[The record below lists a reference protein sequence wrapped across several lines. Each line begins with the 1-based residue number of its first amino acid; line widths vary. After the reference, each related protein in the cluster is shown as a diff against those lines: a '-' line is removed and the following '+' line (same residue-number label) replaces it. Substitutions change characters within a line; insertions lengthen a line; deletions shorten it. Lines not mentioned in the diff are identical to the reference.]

1 MPTVPRWDHGP
12 LVGRDEELA
21 RLLAAV
27 QRAAAGRGAGVLL
40 AGDAGVGKTRLLDEL
55 AARATAGGLRLL
67 VGHCVD
73 LGDVGLPYLPF
84 VDLLRPL
91 AADPDTAPAALS
103 RPALAALLA
112 GRAEVLPVRE
122 EDRPGGD
129 PVDRV
134 LRPPG
139 DDGRLQLF
147 ESVAALLAEVA
158 AATPLLVVLE
168 DVHWADRSSRDLLRY
183 LFARLADEP
192 VAVVASYRSDDLHRR
207 HPLRPLLAELVR
219 LPGVERSE
227 LAPLPDPAVA
237 QLVRDRAAG
246 DGGLPDATVDDVV
259 ARAEGNAFYAEELL
273 AAALAGEQLPGG
285 LADVLL
291 SRVEQLPPGAQQ
303 VLRVA
308 AVAGRRVRHELV
320 AAVAGLDPAALEAAL
335 AEAVHA
341 HLLVV
346 TGDGRYAYRHALLRE
361 AVLADLLP
369 GARVRL
375 HAAVAAHLAAV
386 PSAGTAAER
395 AYHARESNDL
405 PVALAASLEAAEQA
419 RRVGAPA
426 EQLQHLETALAL
438 WPVVPDAAERTGR
451 DQVSLLVDAAA
462 AARRGGELQRATAL
476 LRAALDALGADG
488 DAAARARVHYT
499 LAQLATRVGDVR
511 AALEH
516 SATALDLVPAEPPS
530 EVRAWALAT
539 RVRACYAADRTEEAE
554 RAATEALAVADAL
567 GLDSAWADTAMSL
580 LQLRPGHLAA
590 GERLHEALARARRS
604 GDAEVEMRA
613 WYLIAASAHEDGR
626 LPEALAASDE
636 GLRRAAELGVEW
648 SAYAA
653 EVRHLAVVARYAAGH
668 WDGSLALAEQMARV
682 PDMAAHV
689 RAASLMVLVG
699 RGDPAAAGRLAWA
712 RGLADRLDGHVLLLL
727 ATAAAEVD
735 LAAQAGDAAAAA
747 AAAVRAARRI
757 EQLWGDDRLAVVRL
771 VTCALAA
778 VADAAAEARLLGD
791 RDAAARWV
799 GSGEELVAAGRAAWD
814 AFPAWLGPVG
824 VEGRAWAARLDAEA
838 DRLRGEDDAAAW
850 RAVVAAFD
858 YGHVPETARA
868 RLRLAAALLAAD
880 ERDAAAGELRAA
892 HAAATELGAT
902 PLREA
907 VVALARRARL
917 ETGLPGARPVD
928 PDAVLTPREQEVL
941 GLLAQ
946 GRTNRQIGAALYISE
961 KTASVHVSNILAKL
975 GAGGRTEAVALAAE
989 RGLLPL
995 GAGG

>member
-1 MPTVPRWDHGP
+1 M
-12 LVGRDEELA
+12 
-21 RLLAAV
+21 
-27 QRAAAGRGAGVLL
+27 
-40 AGDAGVGKTRLLDEL
+40 
-55 AARATAGGLRLL
+55 
-67 VGHCVD
+67 
-73 LGDVGLPYLPF
+73 
-84 VDLLRPL
+84 
-91 AADPDTAPAALS
+91 
-103 RPALAALLA
+103 
-112 GRAEVLPVRE
+112 
-122 EDRPGGD
+122 
-129 PVDRV
+129 DRV

-158 AATPLLVVLE
+158 ATTPLLVVLE

-219 LPGVERSE
+219 LPGVERIE

-237 QLVRDRAAG
+237 ELVRDRAAG
-246 DGGLPDATVDDVV
+246 DGGLPDTTVDDVV

-291 SRVEQLPPGAQQ
+291 ARVEQLPPGAQQ

-320 AAVAGLDPAALEAAL
+320 AAVAGLDPASLEAAL

-346 TGDGRYAYRHALLRE
+346 TGDGRYRYRHALLRE

-369 GARVRL
+369 GERVRL

-405 PVALAASLEAAEQA
+405 PVALAASLEAADQA

-438 WPVVPDAAERTGR
+438 WPVVPDAAAGTGR

-462 AARRGGELQRATAL
+462 AARRGGEPQRATAL
-476 LRAALDALGADG
+476 LREALDLLGPDG

-499 LAQLATRVGDVR
+499 LAQLASRAGDVG

-516 SATALDLVPAEPPS
+516 SATALDLVPAEPPT
-530 EVRAWALAT
+530 ETRAWALAA
-539 RVRACYAADRTEEAE
+539 RARACYAADRAEEAE
-554 RAATEALAVADAL
+554 RAATEALAAADAL

-580 LQLRPGHLAA
+580 LMLRPGHLAA

-613 WYLIAASAHEDGR
+613 WYLISASAHEDGR
-626 LPEALAASDE
+626 LAEALSASDE

-653 EVRHLAVVARYAAGH
+653 EARHLAVVARYAAGD
-668 WDGSLALAEQMARV
+668 WDGSLALAEQLARV

-699 RGDPAAAGRLAWA
+699 RGEPAAAGRLAWA
-712 RGLADRLDGHVLLLL
+712 RGLSARLDGHVLLLL
-727 ATAAAEVD
+727 ATAGAEVE
-735 LAAQAGDAAAAA
+735 LAAQAAGRGGRRGRRPAGGPPDPGALGRRPAGRGAAGGR
-747 AAAVRAARRI
+747 RAGRGRRRRRR
-757 EQLWGDDRLAVVRL
+757 GA
-771 VTCALAA
+771 
-778 VADAAAEARLLGD
+778 
-791 RDAAARWV
+791 
-799 GSGEELVAAGRAAWD
+799 AAGRPRRRGPLGGHRAGAGRRG
-814 AFPAWLGPVG
+814 ARGAGRLPRLARPGGGRGPGVGCPAGG
-824 VEGRAWAARLDAEA
+824 GGGRGCRARTTRRPGGRWSPRSATGTCPRPPAPGCGWPRRCWRPTSAMRPRRSCGRRTRPRSAWAPR
-838 DRLRGEDDAAAW
+838 RC
-850 RAVVAAFD
+850 
-858 YGHVPETARA
+858 
-868 RLRLAAALLAAD
+868 
-880 ERDAAAGELRAA
+880 
-892 HAAATELGAT
+892 
-902 PLREA
+902 
-907 VVALARRARL
+907 ARRWWRW
-917 ETGLPGARPVD
+917 PGARGWRPAC
-928 PDAVLTPREQEVL
+928 PGPGRSTRRPCSPR
-941 GLLAQ
+941 AS
-946 GRTNRQIGAALYISE
+946 RRCSACSPRAAP
-961 KTASVHVSNILAKL
+961 TARSAPRCSSARRRRACTSATSWPSS
-975 GAGGRTEAVALAAE
+975 GAGGRASPEAAAA
-989 RGLLPL
+989 RSRPPS
-995 GAGG
+995 GADACRSASA